1 MSKIADEIF
10 SRVTMPEVLAMYG
23 ISPGRY
29 KRIPCPIHNGKGS
42 NFSYN
47 DNFFQCWTC
56 GCKGNVISFVEQYFN
71 LNFGQAVTK
80 INLDFNLGISNQKPT
95 SRDKEEMRL
104 NIAVNKA
111 YEVYMQGKA
120 DYYRSMTDLYRNLYK
135 TSLRC
140 EIEGLNDYLL
150 RLEDWLNRNIERV
163 RYKFE

>member
-23 ISPGRY
+23 IALGRHN
-29 KRIPCPIHNGKGS
+29 RIKCPIHSGNGS

-47 DNFFQCWTC
+47 DNFYQCWTC
-56 GCKGNVISFVEQYFN
+56 FAKGNVITFVEEYFG

-120 DYYRSMTDLYRNLYK
+120 DYYRSMTDLYRKLYE

-150 RLEDWLNRNIERV
+150 RLEDWLNNNVEGV

>member
-10 SRVTMPEVLAMYG
+10 SRVTMPEVLNMYG
-23 ISPGRY
+23 IGTGRY
-29 KRIPCPIHNGKGS
+29 KRIPCPLHGGKGS

-47 DNFFQCWTC
+47 DNFYQCWAC
-56 GCKGNVISFVEQYFN
+56 GKKGSVVGFVMEHFG
-71 LNFGQAVTK
+71 LTFGQAVTK

-95 SRDKEEMRL
+95 AREKEEMRL

-120 DYYRSMTDLYRNLYK
+120 GYYRSMTDLYRKLYK

-140 EIEGLNDYLL
+140 EIEGLSDYLL
-150 RLEDWLNRNIERV
+150 RLECWLNNNAERV